1 MYVSEIQSDLRLQ
14 VWSMT
19 AAESNPP
26 WHRFRDAMSNSVRLL
41 ERDEHQEALKLLDES
56 IAEAIQQRQ
65 ISWIHILCHHAA
77 VISNFMGD
85 LQLEKHYYE
94 QSLAS
99 NAENPMALYGLAKIA
114 REQGELEIAR
124 QYAERCHK
132 AIVEGDDEI
141 VKAGLLD
148 LVVMHWPELG
158 QK

>member
-1 MYVSEIQSDLRLQ
+1 VFD
-14 VWSMT
+14 
-19 AAESNPP
+19 
-26 WHRFRDAMSNSVRLL
+26 LL

>member
-1 MYVSEIQSDLRLQ
+1 
-14 VWSMT
+14 MT
-19 AAESNPP
+19 AAERNPP
-26 WHRFRDAMSNSVRLL
+26 WHRFGDAMSNSVRLM

-56 IAEAIQQRQ
+56 IAEAIQERQ

-77 VISNFMGD
+77 VISNFMGN

-94 QSLAS
+94 QSLAF

-124 QYAERCHK
+124 RYAGRCHK

-141 VKAGLLD
+141 AKAGLLD
-148 LVVMHWPELG
+148 LVLVHWPELG
-158 QK
+158 EK